1 MTGRP
6 ASATPRP
13 WRGEGTLH
21 RPGMPAWAAPRGG
34 PPAVPAPRWLAETP
48 AHWAFA
54 GADGSGT
61 RVCVLDT
68 GIDASHPLVGGVA
81 ASMQVELDASGRP
94 QVVPAEAAD
103 SAGHGTACAGIIRS
117 LAPKCSITSVRVL
130 TSGTHGG
137 GPVLLAGLRWAID
150 EGYDVINLS
159 LSTSKPALRSELAE
173 LCDAAYFRRTIIC
186 ASAHNAP
193 VTSYPWRFAAVTSVA
208 SADRQASEDGPAPRH
223 FYNLTPPVEF
233 FAPGVNVRVAWR
245 AGSEITATGNSFAT
259 PYIAGLCALIL
270 SKHPDLTP
278 FELKT
283 LLYITSANVGGRNV
297 G

>member
-1 MTGRP
+1 
-6 ASATPRP
+6 
-13 WRGEGTLH
+13 
-21 RPGMPAWAAPRGG
+21 MPAWAAPRGG
-34 PPAVPAPRWLAETP
+34 PPAVPVPRWLAETP
-48 AHWAFA
+48 EHWAYA
-54 GADGSGT
+54 GADGSGS

-68 GIDASHPLVGGVA
+68 GIDADHPWVGGVER
-81 ASMQVELDASGRP
+81 SMQVELDATGHP
-94 QVVPAEAAD
+94 QVVPTEATD
-103 SAGHGTACAGIIRS
+103 SAGHGTACAGIIRA
-117 LAPKCSITSVRVL
+117 LAPKCSLTSVRVL
-130 TSGTHGG
+130 TSGTQGG

-150 EGYDVINLS
+150 EGYDVINMS
-159 LSTSKPALRSELAE
+159 LSTSKPALRAELAE

-186 ASAHNAP
+186 ASAHNSP

-208 SADRQASEDGPAPRH
+208 SADKQQAGDDEQTSRQVPRH
-223 FYNLTPPVEF
+223 SYNLTPPVEF

-245 AGSEITATGNSFAT
+245 GGSDITATGNSFAT
-259 PYIAGLCALIL
+259 PYVAGLCALIL